1 MHSARQPKTA
11 NRLFNINIASI
22 VLDRISADV
31 RRPYERIGLLIGSFL
46 NDGLWVNDIVIGG
59 ENDSET
65 SCVLPPDKLARVA
78 DDIVRGK
85 IEGRIVGWYHSH
97 PGYGIFMSE
106 TDMNTHGKLLQFSPF
121 IIALVADPE
130 INQFG
135 IWALEPDVGIIE
147 VLGEYIRI
155 I

>member
-65 SCVLPPDKLARVA
+65 SCVLPPEKLARVA

-147 VLGEYIRI
+147 VSGEYIRI

>member
-1 MHSARQPKTA
+1 M
-11 NRLFNINIASI
+11 
-22 VLDRISADV
+22 
-31 RRPYERIGLLIGSFL
+31 
-46 NDGLWVNDIVIGG
+46 
-59 ENDSET
+59 
-65 SCVLPPDKLARVA
+65 LPPDKLARVA

-106 TDMNTHGKLLQFSPF
+106 IDMNTQGKLLQFSPF

-135 IWALEPDVGIIE
+135 IWALEPDEGV
-147 VLGEYIRI
+147 VLVSGEYIRI